1 MNLLLDIGNTRLKWG
16 VDYAGELKKTA
27 VVEYKKTDFLH
38 SIQQSWT
45 TLDSPQVLAISA
57 VSTAPVQQI
66 VGLASQLWPDIKIL
80 MAQSSASGFSVTNA
94 YQQAEQLG
102 VDRWLGLIAVH
113 HYYPNVCCVVDCG
126 TALTIDCINS
136 DGQHL
141 GGLISPG
148 LMLMRQSL
156 AQGTAHLPFSEKRS
170 LVGLASD
177 TESAIYSGSL
187 YAAVGLIE
195 KVINKLCPCQTPL
208 ITGGD
213 ATLLVNYLDF
223 KVLLEPDLVLK
234 GLSLFVRGESMR

>member
-16 VDYAGELKKTA
+16 VDYAGMLKTTA
-27 VVEYKKTDFLH
+27 VVEYKKTDFLS
-38 SIQQSWT
+38 SIQQSWI
-45 TLDSPQVLAISA
+45 TLDTPQVLAISA
-57 VSTAPVQQI
+57 VSAVPVQQI
-66 VGLASQLWPDIKIL
+66 IGLAKQLWPDIKIL
-80 MAQSSASGFSVTNA
+80 MAQSSASAYSVTNA

-102 VDRWLGLIAVH
+102 VDRWLGLIAAH
-113 HYYPNVCCVVDCG
+113 HYYPSVCCVVDCG

-148 LMLMRQSL
+148 LMLMKQSL
-156 AQGTAHLPFSEKRS
+156 AQGTAHLSFSTRTP

-195 KVINKLCPCQTPL
+195 KVINKLCPCQTLL

-223 KVLLEPDLVLK
+223 KAVLDPDLVLK
-234 GLSLFVRGESMR
+234 GLSLFVRGEGVL